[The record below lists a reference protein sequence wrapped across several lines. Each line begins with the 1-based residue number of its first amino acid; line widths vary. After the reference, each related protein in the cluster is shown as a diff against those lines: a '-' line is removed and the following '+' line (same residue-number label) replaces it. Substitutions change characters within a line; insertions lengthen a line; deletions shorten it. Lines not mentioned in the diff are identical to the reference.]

1 MDERRHHT
9 STSYVVHDMTVRS
22 NQTMPI
28 RSWLSLHDPL
38 MSAVLIAICVSRAA
52 AFSSRTLAN
61 TNQRKSALYAASP
74 AAGVIDRPLLREF
87 GRAINE
93 RVRNSRRGYNRF
105 GITDD
110 HYTSDETIPC
120 LTMQSNSAVSVC
132 GEVATRA
139 AIRRAYTAN
148 DNQNRLQREHGR
160 SSGSGCTI
168 IRLRGKDASSVRG
181 LVNFA
186 DNFFD
191 GVDDDTCNADINNIG
206 VFRIE
211 NNVHAGFD
219 NNVNNEDKMQV
230 LYTKTIPPKNS
241 EDVIGDPVLLPL
253 EVGELVGQ
261 KSVNKA
267 HSGMATLAD
276 VGSQITSA
284 ILGMD
289 GISTKKL
296 LDDCTRADTSIS
308 GNISED
314 FEINEEGRALLR
326 EKFQVSNSYQ
336 RLIRYLKPPP
346 PQQAKVKTEDDAAF
360 WPHVDST
367 FLTLIPM
374 PEIAGLEVWCPSS
387 KNAEC
392 IDMAQRG
399 EWVRPLKPGN
409 ERGLEDESS
418 TDMYVV
424 ALAGEFLQLLSNG
437 DVPTC
442 IHRVIAPKAAE
453 SKNYAKYGEGEK
465 QYKARVSAPLF
476 LRPRKGE
483 EAVLDIASDLNTD
496 AKPLSSGLYFE
507 EGLLEECD
515 EMRVWDY
522 MDCMSPNN

>member
-1 MDERRHHT
+1 
-9 STSYVVHDMTVRS
+9 
-22 NQTMPI
+22 MPI
-28 RSWLSLHDPL
+28 RSWLLSLYDPL
-38 MSAVLIAICVSRAA
+38 MSAVVIAVCVSRAA
-52 AFSSRTLAN
+52 AFSSGTRN
-61 TNQRKSALYAASP
+61 TNHGKSALFAVSP
-74 AAGVIDRPLLREF
+74 AAAGVIDRPLLREF

-93 RVRNSRRGYNRF
+93 RVRNSRKGCNRF
-105 GITDD
+105 GLSDD

-120 LTMQSNSAVSVC
+120 LTMQSNSAVSVG

-148 DNQNRLQREHGR
+148 DDQNRLQREHGR

-230 LYTKTIPPKNS
+230 LYTKTIPPNNS
-241 EDVIGDPVLLPL
+241 EGVVGNPVLLPL

-261 KSVNKA
+261 QSVNKA
-267 HSGMATLAD
+267 HSGMTTLAD
-276 VGSQITSA
+276 IGSQITSA

-289 GISTKKL
+289 GVSTKKL

-314 FEINEEGRALLR
+314 PEINEEGHALLR

-346 PQQAKVKTEDDAAF
+346 LQEATMKTEDDAAF

-392 IDMAQRG
+392 VDMAQRG
-399 EWVRPLKPGN
+399 EWVRPLKPDN
-409 ERGLEDESS
+409 ERGFEDESS

-442 IHRVIAPKAAE
+442 IHRVIAPKCAE
-453 SKNYAKYGEGEK
+453 SDKDSKYGEEEK

-483 EAVLDIASDLNTD
+483 EAVLNVASDLNTD
-496 AKPLSSGLYFE
+496 AQPLVFGLYFE

-515 EMRVWDY
+515 DMRVWDY
-522 MDCMSPNN
+522 MDSMSPNN